1 MQTLFNLA
9 PKVEY
14 IFGMPDKNKKS
25 VLIVDDNRDAADTL
39 AILIRMAGCEAS
51 VAYDTETG
59 ITLAHASPPDIIFHD
74 IGMPII
80 NGYEA
85 ARIFRGSEKFADT
98 ILIAVTAYDAT
109 EDHRRA
115 KSAGFDSHMSKPI
128 EFEDLKEVLSRPKP
142 PTQ

>member
-1 MQTLFNLA
+1 MSEKTR
-9 PKVEY
+9 KT
-14 IFGMPDKNKKS
+14 

-39 AILIRMAGCEAS
+39 AILVRIAGCEAS

-59 ITLAHASPPDIIFHD
+59 ITLANAAPPDFIFHD

-85 ARIFRGSEKFADT
+85 ARTFRSSATFAST
-98 ILIAVTAYDAT
+98 TLIAVTAYDAT

-115 KSAGFDSHMSKPI
+115 KMAGFDAHMSKPI
-128 EFEDLKEVLSRPKP
+128 EFEDLKEVLSRSKRPS
-142 PTQ
+142 